1 MNPSCST
8 SWHNPALGQPSGACR
23 EAELTRHSDIRGLL
37 VGVGGAMWAGGKT
50 LRHQAILRLKALVQN
65 KEVLPWTDQSRDP
78 SVANPELSMAPR
90 NCKVPWRILTFCCY
104 CSSKTC
110 VKSSLSR
117 TPELGLD
124 VSKTLA
130 RASAGLWPVWV
141 LLLFSVADPS
151 HSASDLSYLRHVGNS
166 GYLALLV

>member
-50 LRHQAILRLKALVQN
+50 LRHQAILRLKALICIP
-65 KEVLPWTDQSRDP
+65 VLLIFYC
-78 SVANPELSMAPR
+78 VASAMLWQWLGPMVSNAGGYSGRPE
-90 NCKVPWRILTFCCY
+90 N
-104 CSSKTC
+104 SKTC